1 MTEFAE
7 VGARL
12 EDSLKQLNTVRDA
25 LDTQENLKGL
35 RSKVDRDCEKMT
47 LRATIVK
54 RSGENDSGTIKGV
67 VTEVYKVQLIDIS
80 KYAYLLL
87 KHYKKRRFDLSDG
100 ETYLI
105 DKVKLTVNPK
115 GVIVLISTSLT
126 ALRRE
131 EEEDDSEE
139 SIHLSQK
146 ERDNGR
152 QATY

>member
-1 MTEFAE
+1 M
-7 VGARL
+7 
-12 EDSLKQLNTVRDA
+12 
-25 LDTQENLKGL
+25 
-35 RSKVDRDCEKMT
+35 
-47 LRATIVK
+47 
-54 RSGENDSGTIKGV
+54 
-67 VTEVYKVQLIDIS
+67 
-80 KYAYLLL
+80 
-87 KHYKKRRFDLSDG
+87 SDG

-115 GVIVLISTSLT
+115 GAIVLISTSLT

-152 QATY
+152 QAAY